1 MSPGF
6 SKQDHF
12 FSKYYA
18 WHGTSKYFVGTVTCH
33 SLCASRD
40 YYRSPLDRNCLQ
52 IEMGVWLVVGATPVA
67 RPRPGPMLVNKVGQ
81 YCYYIQNAPE
91 LISERVRIQ
100 KFPDPHPNKSFTLCA
115 PYTSYFD
122 HYSLSCSGPVD
133 TFLAQKR

>member
-1 MSPGF
+1 
-6 SKQDHF
+6 
-12 FSKYYA
+12 
-18 WHGTSKYFVGTVTCH
+18 
-33 SLCASRD
+33 
-40 YYRSPLDRNCLQ
+40 
-52 IEMGVWLVVGATPVA
+52 MGVWLVVGATPVA

-100 KFPDPHPNKSFTLCA
+100 KFPGGKPSDPRPNKSSALCA

-122 HYSLSCSGPVD
+122 HYNLPCSGPVD